1 MKSIKH
7 IFPLFILILTLSII
21 GFIPNIYYLHLFNLI
36 LIYSIFSLGLNI
48 LTGYTGITSFGH
60 AGFFALGAYATA
72 ILSTRYGVPPIL
84 SIFFASFF
92 TGIAGFIIGLPV
104 IRISGIYLAMV
115 TLASA
120 EFIRLLALNWDSLT
134 GGPVGISNIPAL
146 SIFGCYF
153 KSERSL
159 FFFLYVILIISTFI
173 FVRIT
178 NSRFGKSLIAIKDDE
193 QAAESIGI
201 PCAKNKL
208 ISFFIS
214 GLYSGLSGALYAHF
228 DRFIHPASFTF
239 SLSVLVL
246 CMVILGGMGTVF
258 GSILGAIL
266 IVILLE
272 YLQPLGDYR
281 LFVYG
286 MLLVIMISYFP
297 QGLIGILKEVS
308 GHFRK
313 NKFIKYY
320 LRKNENI

>member
-7 IFPLFILILTLSII
+7 VFPFFILILTLSII
-21 GFIPNIYYLHLFNLI
+21 GFIPNLYYLHLFNLI

-84 SIFFASFF
+84 SIFFASFL
-92 TGIAGFIIGLPV
+92 TAIAGFIIGLPV

-115 TLASA
+115 TLGSA

-134 GGPVGISNIPAL
+134 GGAIGISNIPAL
-146 SIFGCYF
+146 SILGCYF
-153 KSERSL
+153 KSESSL
-159 FFFLYVILIISTFI
+159 FFFLYAMLIISTFI

-214 GLYSGLSGALYAHF
+214 GFYSGLSGALYAHF
-228 DRFIHPASFTF
+228 DRFIHPATFTF

-258 GSILGAIL
+258 GSILGAIV

-272 YLQPLGDYR
+272 YLQPLGVYR

-286 MLLVIMISYFP
+286 MILTIMISYFP

-313 NKFIKYY
+313 NKF
-320 LRKNENI
+320 KNTI

>member
-7 IFPLFILILTLSII
+7 IFPFFILILTLPII
-21 GFIPNIYYLHLFNLI
+21 GFIPNLYYLHLFNLM

-48 LTGYTGITSFGH
+48 LTGYTGIVSFGH

-84 SIFFASFF
+84 SIFFASFL

-120 EFIRLLALNWDSLT
+120 EFIRILALNWDSLT
-134 GGPVGISNIPAL
+134 GGSVGIYNIPAL
-146 SIFGCYF
+146 SILGCYF
-153 KSERSL
+153 ESERSL
-159 FFFLYVILIISTFI
+159 FFFLYAILIISTFI
-173 FVRIT
+173 FVRII
-178 NSRFGKSLIAIKDDE
+178 NSHFGKSLIAIKDDE

-228 DRFIHPASFTF
+228 DRFIQPATFTF

-246 CMVILGGMGTVF
+246 CMVVLGGMGTVF

-272 YLQPLGDYR
+272 YLQPLGVYR

-286 MLLVIMISYFP
+286 MILTIMISYFP
-297 QGLIGILKEVS
+297 QGLFGILKEIS
-308 GHFRK
+308 GYFRK
-313 NKFIKYY
+313 NKF
-320 LRKNENI
+320 KNTI